1 MLIDIAY
8 VALGILGIMGFVL
21 TIAALDTRDKEHLKF
36 FLICD
41 IVLLCLGGFIWA
53 AHGEVVTTTTQF
65 VVDSTK
71 EGIPYIL
78 DGGEILPIQKHFN
91 RSLEPGDVIVKSVS
105 ERKFSGFFY
114 GAPGKPE
121 WSLKGSQGSQ
131 ENEE

>member
-8 VALGILGIMGFVL
+8 VALGMLGIMGFVL
-21 TIAALDTRDKEHLKF
+21 TIAALDTRDKEHLQF

-41 IVLLCLGGFIWA
+41 IVLLCLGGFVWA

-71 EGIPYIL
+71 VEIPYII
-78 DGGEILPIQKHFN
+78 DDGEILPIQKHFN

-105 ERKFSGFFY
+105 ERKFRGFFY
-114 GAPGKPE
+114 GSPGVPQ
-121 WSLKGSQGSQ
+121 WSLKGDQTPK
-131 ENEE
+131 ENQK